1 MILQAEAGR
10 GQRQRQRQGQRQGR
24 AACQL
29 AGMIDMWDFGIGSL
43 RVASACE
50 RGPPVCSNCVRRATR
65 GCTASQSSFWFHPG
79 LWLVSG
85 AGSAGGQ
92 ILRLG
97 SGEGEGVVGAG
108 GKGSPRIKDVAV
120 AACSLQL
127 ALSTVEQ
134 SPEIKSP
141 LQTQRPNCKCVNPCP
156 AISSHPYLRA
166 SRRAH

>member
-1 MILQAEAGR
+1 LEIAKCKLALAMIFQAEAGR

-29 AGMIDMWDFGIGSL
+29 VGTIDMWDFGIGSL

-50 RGPPVCSNCVRRATR
+50 RGPPVCSNCVRRGLGGRRATR

-120 AACSLQL
+120 AACSLHSERWNRVL
-127 ALSTVEQ
+127 KS
-134 SPEIKSP
+134 SPRCKP
-141 LQTQRPNCKCVNPCP
+141 NVQTAN
-156 AISSHPYLRA
+156 A
-166 SRRAH
+166 